1 MTVDGEPL
9 PHRSDLSGN
18 ATSAFDWGFV
28 GTGQLSVALLS
39 DFLGDD
45 PKAKAMCDAFEK
57 KVVAQLPHRSWTL
70 TGQNLTDALAPLVEA
85 SEDLFRKDDE
95 ATGAAFGDMPV
106 KTIMALANI
115 AARGDGAQL
124 PKEKGKSPE
133 ERATDLKAQV
143 VTEAAS
149 EMANAAEQVAAAATA
164 VGNAAH
170 QVAHVHDGPADEP
183 MSSVNRAADQKAAA
197 TNRAVD
203 EAVALA
209 HSAVD
214 DANRVVAKLLPD
226 PA

>member
-1 MTVDGEPL
+1 MKTYHGNRTERGCEVTVDGEPL

-95 ATGAAFGDMPV
+95 ATGAAFGDMPSV
-106 KTIMALANI
+106 DLRQVYR
-115 AARGDGAQL
+115 AARQPRSTGIAPCSRCSRWVNETGLRLACM
-124 PKEKGKSPE
+124 
-133 ERATDLKAQV
+133 TDQ
-143 VTEAAS
+143 TGH
-149 EMANAAEQVAAAATA
+149 A
-164 VGNAAH
+164 VLRY
-170 QVAHVHDGPADEP
+170 QP
-183 MSSVNRAADQKAAA
+183 MNQRQS
-197 TNRAVD
+197 
-203 EAVALA
+203 ALTY
-209 HSAVD
+209 S
-214 DANRVVAKLLPD
+214 
-226 PA
+226 